1 MNDGVL
7 ELKTGTPAAN
17 TPKTLAHQHRR
28 KISMNLPIKVQ
39 FFKHF
44 VFMPLVLA
52 PLTIIETFPSVPTF
66 GERELE
72 YKQCH
77 TFIGTASLDDFLEI
91 LEHSSDHTITRPN
104 VSKTFI
110 ILASTDSS
118 LLANFCSWNRLGTC
132 FTHHSGSSERP
143 YRLFDPNSR

>member
-7 ELKTGTPAAN
+7 ELKTGIPAAN
-17 TPKTLAHQHRR
+17 TPKKLAHQDRR

-39 FFKHF
+39 FSQHF

-52 PLTIIETFPSVPTF
+52 PLTIIGTSPSVPTF

-72 YKQCH
+72 YKYCH
-77 TFIGTASLDDFLEI
+77 IFIGTASLDDFLEI
-91 LEHSSDHTITRPN
+91 LEHSSDHTTTRPK

-110 ILASTDSS
+110 IVASTDSS
-118 LLANFCSWNRLGTC
+118 LLDKVLLM
-132 FTHHSGSSERP
+132 E
-143 YRLFDPNSR
+143 